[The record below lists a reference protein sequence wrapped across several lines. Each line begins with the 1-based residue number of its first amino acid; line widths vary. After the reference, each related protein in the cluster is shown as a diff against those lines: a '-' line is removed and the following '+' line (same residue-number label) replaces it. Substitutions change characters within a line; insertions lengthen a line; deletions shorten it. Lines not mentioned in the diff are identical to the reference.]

1 MSGCVA
7 RDDAGRVCGAPG
19 ILVDTQ
25 RGGVVCV
32 AHVQQTP
39 LLRFSIR
46 RAMGYPQAFL
56 TAALAEL
63 TDDALA
69 VQLGCE
75 PTVVWRLRLCRRP
88 GPDQWDADVARMAA
102 AIGCDPARLAT
113 LLRSLPASPQC

>member
-7 RDDAGRVCGAPG
+7 RDDKGRACGAPG

-69 VQLGCE
+69 SQIGCE
-75 PTVVWRLRLCRRP
+75 PAVVWRLRLCRHPRAE
-88 GPDQWDADVARMAA
+88 QWDTDVARIAA
-102 AIGCDPARLAT
+102 AIGCDPARLA
-113 LLRSLPASPQC
+113 LFLRGIAGPAQR